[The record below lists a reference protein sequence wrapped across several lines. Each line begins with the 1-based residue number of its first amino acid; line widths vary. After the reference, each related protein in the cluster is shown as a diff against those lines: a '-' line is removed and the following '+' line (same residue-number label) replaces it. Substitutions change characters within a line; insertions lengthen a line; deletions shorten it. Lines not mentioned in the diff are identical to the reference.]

1 MDEGSIV
8 VVNLQNPKEKFVGKL
23 IAITTAGITLKGVDV
38 NSFNDWMSEFRAQQ
52 LPHTIYPTTMF
63 LPMHRVISCYLD
75 EDMGEVLSFGSQFK
89 TRTGREIQEVL

>member
-23 IAITTAGITLKGVDV
+23 IAITTAGVTLKGVEV
-38 NSFNDWMSEFRAQQ
+38 NSFNDWMSEFTEAH
-52 LPHTIYPTTMF
+52 PSHTIFPTTVF
-63 LPMHRVISCYLD
+63 LPMHRVLSCYLD

-89 TRTGREIQEVL
+89 TRTRREIQEVL